1 MNIAEMTIHI
11 HQDLLPVHQEKLEE
25 EVRVLEGVTAAGFN
39 YRIKHWLSVVYDSE
53 SITAKMILNLVRQWD
68 KNAVFVSY

>member
-11 HQDLLPVHQEKLEE
+11 SQDLQPMHKERLEE
-25 EVRVLEGVTAAGFN
+25 EVRVLEGVTGASFN
-39 YRIKHWLSVVYDSE
+39 IRIKHWLSVVYDSE